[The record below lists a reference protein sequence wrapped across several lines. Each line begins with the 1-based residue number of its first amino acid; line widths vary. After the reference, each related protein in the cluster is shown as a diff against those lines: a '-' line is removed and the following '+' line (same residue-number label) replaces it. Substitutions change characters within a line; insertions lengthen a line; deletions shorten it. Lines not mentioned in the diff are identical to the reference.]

1 MLRISLPV
9 EGGPSKKK
17 DDKKKE
23 DKKKN
28 SKKEE
33 VDDSAYLINFKP
45 SLEKC
50 EAFLFN
56 AFTQMIRS
64 TQ

>member
-1 MLRISLPV
+1 MLRISLHV

-17 DDKKKE
+17 DEKKKD

-28 SKKEE
+28 SKKDE

-50 EAFLFN
+50 
-56 AFTQMIRS
+56 
-64 TQ
+64 